1 MAYEKKDGDIA
12 VFAERDKKNE
22 RAPDWKGDALID
34 GVTYEVALWA
44 KGSNGTMLAGQIK
57 VKQERQGGGGNDT
70 GFRNE
75 GVGQGGSGGMA
86 GNDRADD
93 FAPDDEIPFAT
104 SLSIW

>member
-44 KGSNGTMLAGQIK
+44 KGSNGTMLAGSIK
-57 VKQERQGGGGNDT
+57 VKQARQGGGGGGD
-70 GFRNE
+70 FRDS
-75 GVGQGGSGGMA
+75 GMDRGGSSGMA
-86 GNDRADD
+86 GRDREGD
-93 FAPDDEIPFAT
+93 FAPDADIPFAT
-104 SLSIW
+104 CMSLR

>member
-44 KGSNGTMLAGQIK
+44 KGSNGTMLAGAIK
-57 VKQERQGGGGNDT
+57 VKQARGGGGSD

-75 GVGQGGSGGMA
+75 GMGGGGQGRMA
-86 GNDRADD
+86 GGDSHNPFD
-93 FAPDDEIPFAT
+93 PDSEIPFISCM
-104 SLSIW
+104 SLR

>member
-22 RAPDWKGDALID
+22 RVPDWKGDALID

-44 KGSNGTMLAGQIK
+44 KGSNGTMLAGAIK
-57 VKQERQGGGGNDT
+57 VKQARQGGGGGDT

-75 GVGQGGSGGMA
+75 GVGGGGQSRVAGGD
-86 GNDRADD
+86 GHDPFD
-93 FAPDDEIPFAT
+93 PDSEIPFLT
-104 SLSIW
+104 CMSLR